1 MREHGIEA
9 VGGGH
14 APAEDVSWVPPA
26 NAVHPINHFHTLYM
40 RLTEITEGL
49 LRQTGSNPKLAENDA
64 FAELLG
70 ACGSLSN
77 TMGHLTRRLGDIR
90 REFPE
95 VWDAWCAAV
104 KYQPSDEKETP
115 HE

>member
-1 MREHGIEA
+1 
-9 VGGGH
+9 
-14 APAEDVSWVPPA
+14 
-26 NAVHPINHFHTLYM
+26 
-40 RLTEITEGL
+40 L

-77 TMGHLTRRLGDIR
+77 TMGHLTRRLGDVR